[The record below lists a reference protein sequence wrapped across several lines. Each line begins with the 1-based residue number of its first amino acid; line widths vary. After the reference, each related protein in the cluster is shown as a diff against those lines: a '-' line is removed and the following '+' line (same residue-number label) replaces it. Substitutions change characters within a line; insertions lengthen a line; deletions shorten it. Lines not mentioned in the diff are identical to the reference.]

1 MVDGGNAYNA
11 NVARVCLVSK
21 GTQVTGG
28 VWWQKLTKIGF
39 QMKTMTYYQ
48 IQNPCTIQRGE
59 SKNRKPRCQE
69 RGKAEIEMQAKR
81 EGLVLMMRV

>member
-39 QMKTMTYYQ
+39 QMKNHDIISDPKTVHD
-48 IQNPCTIQRGE
+48 
-59 SKNRKPRCQE
+59 SE
-69 RGKAEIEMQAKR
+69 R
-81 EGLVLMMRV
+81 